1 MKKLLV
7 LLSTVVVLPTFAFAV
22 GAGDGLSGFLGT
34 ISGLFGNIYALLLTA
49 AVLAFM
55 YGLLM
60 FIFKPGEGDKGKKHK
75 DVMIWA
81 IVAIFLMVSVWGIVR
96 VLQNTFFTTGD
107 VNSAVNLPTLPGVNS
122 SSRTNTNTNMSKIEA
137 AKVLIGL

>member
-7 LLSTVVVLPTFAFAV
+7 LLSTVMILPTFVLAAT
-22 GAGDGLSGFLGT
+22 DLSSFLGT

-81 IVAIFLMVSVWGIVR
+81 IVALFLMVSVWGIVR
-96 VLQNTFFTTGD
+96 MLQNTFFTSGD
-107 VNSAVNLPTLPGVNS
+107 VGTAVSLPPLP
-122 SSRTNTNTNMSKIEA
+122 R
-137 AKVLIGL
+137 